1 MIPYA
6 RLPQMDFIAV
16 IVLTPEVQALNPRLR
31 PMYLSRIENALRLA
45 STPHKDIT
53 ENTVPVRYFRVTK
66 PHYVHY
72 NYMANFPNSLA
83 EIEDYT
89 QNTP

>member
-1 MIPYA
+1 
-6 RLPQMDFIAV
+6 MDFIAV
-16 IVLTPEVQALNPRLR
+16 ILLTPDVSALNPRLK
-31 PMYLSRIENALRLA
+31 PMYLSRIENINRLA
-45 STPHKDIT
+45 STPHKDHNT
-53 ENTVPVRYFRVTK
+53 NTVPVRYFRVTK

-72 NYMANFPNSLA
+72 NYMVNFPNSLA

>member
-1 MIPYA
+1 
-6 RLPQMDFIAV
+6 MDFIAV
-16 IVLTPEVQALNPRLR
+16 IILTPEVEVLNPRLK
-31 PMYLSRIENALRLA
+31 PMYLSRIKNVYRLA
-45 STPHKDIT
+45 STPHKYHRK
-53 ENTVPVRYFRVTK
+53 NTVPVRYFRVTK

-72 NYMANFPNSLA
+72 SYRVNFPNSLA

>member
-1 MIPYA
+1 
-6 RLPQMDFIAV
+6 MDFIA
-16 IVLTPEVQALNPRLR
+16 IISLTPDVQSVNPRLK
-31 PMYLSRIENALRLA
+31 PMYLSRIENAIRLA
-45 STPHKDIT
+45 STPHKDISA
-53 ENTVPVRYFRVTK
+53 NTVQVRYFRVTK
-66 PHYVHY
+66 AHYVHY

>member
-1 MIPYA
+1 
-6 RLPQMDFIAV
+6 MDFIAV
-16 IVLTPEVQALNPRLR
+16 IVLTPDVEALNPRLK
-31 PMYLSRIENALRLA
+31 PMYLSRIENAKRLA
-45 STPHKDIT
+45 STPHKDHNT
-53 ENTVPVRYFRVTK
+53 NTVPVRYFRVTK

-72 NYMANFPNSLA
+72 SYRVNFPNSLA